1 MANVIGIDLG
11 TTYSVVSR
19 LDKSGRSEVL
29 RDEDGQNL
37 TPSAILFGDDDRTD
51 VGWDAHKEAI
61 SRPSKVA
68 QEFKRDMGSDK
79 TFNGHELTPTELS
92 ALVLKKLKQ
101 IAESTV
107 GDVDTAVVT
116 VPANFTNGARVATMN
131 AAKAAK
137 LPVENIVNEP
147 TAAAVYYAF
156 SEDISGKIAVYD
168 LGGGTFDVSIVRING
183 DDIEV
188 LASQGNQRLGGTDFD
203 RVLLDLIGEKYKAK
217 TGSSHDVQRTD
228 LGGNSVEE
236 MKRKLSRSES
246 VLVGVAPQD
255 QPRENIEI
263 TRDEFNAKIATLI
276 TKAEMLFE
284 AALEDA
290 GLEPTD
296 LDHVV
301 LVGGSTRVP
310 AVRESVEKMVGKP
323 AISTRNVDEVVAL
336 GAAIYAGLKAK
347 DVNLTEAQKGAISPI
362 DLNEVCNHFYGTI
375 VLTHDTEKEAA
386 VEKVSVLIKKNSSIP
401 VSVSES
407 FFTAYD
413 GQGHVDCT
421 VTQSVT
427 EETDPRWVTKV
438 REVTLGPLPPNRP
451 AGKEVKVSFR
461 YDDNQIM
468 FCRFEDV
475 ESGMSQEIEIDLAS
489 ESAESAAADIDKF
502 LVE

>member
-1 MANVIGIDLG
+1 MANIIGIDLG
-11 TTYSVVSR
+11 TTYSVVSK

-37 TPSAILFGDDDRTD
+37 TPSSIFFEGADRSI
-51 VGWDAHKEAI
+51 VGWEAHREAA
-61 SRPSKVA
+61 SQPTKVA
-68 QEFKRDMGSDK
+68 QEFKRDMGTDT

-92 ALVLKKLKQ
+92 ALVLKKLKK
-101 IAESTV
+101 IAESNV
-107 GDVDTAVVT
+107 GEVDTAVVT

-131 AAKAAK
+131 AAKAAN

-156 SEDISGKIAVYD
+156 AEDISGKIAVYD
-168 LGGGTFDVSIVRING
+168 LGGGTFDVSIVYVSG
-183 DDIEV
+183 DDVDV

-203 RVLLDLIGEKYKAK
+203 RCLLELIDEKYKAK
-217 TGSSHDVQRTD
+217 TGSSHDVQPTD
-228 LGGNSVEE
+228 LSKTLEE
-236 MKRKLSRSES
+236 MKRSLSSRES
-246 VLVGVAPQD
+246 VLAAVEPPE
-255 QPRENIEI
+255 QPPENIEI
-263 TRDEFNAKIATLI
+263 TRDEFNAKIGTLI
-276 TKAEMLFE
+276 TKAAMLFE
-284 AALEDA
+284 AALEEA

-323 AISTRNVDEVVAL
+323 ALATKNVDEVVAL

-362 DLNEVCNHFYGTI
+362 DLTEVCNHFYGTI

-475 ESGMSQEIEIDLAS
+475 ESGMSEEIEIDLAS
-489 ESAESAAADIDKF
+489 ESVESAAADIDKF